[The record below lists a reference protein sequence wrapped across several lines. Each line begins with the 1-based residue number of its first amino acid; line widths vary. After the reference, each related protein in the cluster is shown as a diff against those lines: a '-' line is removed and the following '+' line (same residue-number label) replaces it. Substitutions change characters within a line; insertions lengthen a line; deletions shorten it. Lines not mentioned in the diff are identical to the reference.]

1 MVAIKIKRTK
11 NDNLGRRRDL
21 EYMTTSR
28 KSTNKKTHNDE
39 LKKPMRMREIDFKRK
54 SQTNV
59 WILYLHTT
67 L

>member
-28 KSTNKKTHNDE
+28 KSTNKKSHNDD
-39 LKKPMRMREIDFKRK
+39 LKKP
-54 SQTNV
+54 
-59 WILYLHTT
+59 
-67 L
+67 